1 MTPANVIDSV
11 RRSIQDGE
19 FLRAPDTY
27 TAATLLV
34 LVNNTIKRM
43 VLLRP
48 DLFTTV
54 ASISTT
60 PNVVL
65 QTMPADSFRL
75 VDIFQVT
82 GANTLEEVDRS
93 QLNRTDI
100 NWAAEAAG
108 TPVKFMRH
116 PRNPNR
122 YFLYPRPTS
131 GITLQAEYV
140 KIQPTYNLND
150 TITGLPDDYLPVLT
164 DGTIYALLTLDN
176 EVNRTQGGIV
186 LAKAYGDSFAQTLGV
201 SLQVRALT
209 DTEVPPSLQQAGR
222 NIAAES

>member
-54 ASISTT
+54 AAISTT

-82 GANTLEEVDRS
+82 GANTLEEVDRL

-116 PRNPNR
+116 SRNPNR
-122 YFLYPRPTS
+122 YFLYPRPTT

-140 KIQPTYNLND
+140 KIQPTYTLND

-186 LAKAYGDSFAQTLGV
+186 LAKAYGEAFAQTLGV
-201 SLQVRALT
+201 SLQMRALT
-209 DTEVPPSLQQAGR
+209 DAEVTPSLQQAGR